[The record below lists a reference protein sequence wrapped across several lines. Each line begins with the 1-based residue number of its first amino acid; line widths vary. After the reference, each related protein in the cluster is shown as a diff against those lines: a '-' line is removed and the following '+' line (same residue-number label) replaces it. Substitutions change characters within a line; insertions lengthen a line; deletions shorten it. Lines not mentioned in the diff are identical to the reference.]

1 MRVVIVGGAGFIG
14 TAVALGLRRDGCDVA
29 VLDSPRRIDRVR
41 DLLSGIECHP
51 FDFSSGDARPF
62 LRSGDVLVHL
72 ACPTNPASS
81 MRSFGHDAESNILP
95 SIRLFDA
102 AADAGVRRVVF
113 ASSGGTVY
121 GAPRRLPVRE
131 DEMSAPL
138 SAYGVSKVAVE
149 QYLSLYRGF
158 LPISLRIGNPYGEY
172 QLRGTTI
179 GVMARY
185 LRAALD
191 GDAIEVWGDGSVV
204 RDYIDIDDVVSAFRL
219 ALAVEDLPA
228 GAYNIGTGTGTSVA
242 EIIDIISDLSH
253 RRLEIRRLEAR
264 GYDVPSI
271 ILDPGRFAQATGWS
285 PKTGVVEGL
294 GRMWRSAQGATG
306 GAPPGVQR
314 LSDS

>member
-14 TAVALGLRRDGCDVA
+14 TAVAAGLRSDGSDVA

-41 DLLSGIECHP
+41 DVLSGIECHP
-51 FDFSSGDARPF
+51 FEISGDDARPF
-62 LRSGDVLVHL
+62 LRAGDALIHL
-72 ACPTNPASS
+72 ACSTNPASS

-102 AADAGVRRVVF
+102 AADAGVKRVVF

-121 GAPRRLPVRE
+121 GAPQRLPVRE
-131 DEMSAPL
+131 EEMSAPL
-138 SAYGVSKVAVE
+138 SAYGISKVAIE
-149 QYLSLYRGF
+149 QYLSLYREF

-191 GDAIEVWGDGSVV
+191 GDVIEVWGDGSVV
-204 RDYIDIDDVVSAFRL
+204 RDYIDIDDVASAFKL
-219 ALAVEDLPA
+219 ALAVKDLPA

-242 EIIDIISDLSH
+242 EIIDIISNLSH
-253 RRLEIRRLEAR
+253 RRLEIRRLEGR

-271 ILDPGRFAQATGWS
+271 TLDPGRFMRATGWS
-285 PKTGVVEGL
+285 PRTGVAEGL
-294 GRMWRSAQGATG
+294 GRMWRSTQGSTDRSLREA
-306 GAPPGVQR
+306 QR
-314 LSDS
+314 LSGS